1 VSAEVGRRLLISG
14 RVQGV
19 GFRWH
24 LLEEAQRL
32 GLQGWVRNLRDG
44 RVEALLCGPQA
55 AVAALIHW
63 AGTGPAHARV
73 DSVEVEDSPERACGL
88 IQKPTI

>member
-1 VSAEVGRRLLISG
+1 MIDEAGRRLLISG
-14 RVQGV
+14 VVQGV

-24 LLEEAQRL
+24 LLEEAGRL

-44 RVEALLCGPQA
+44 RVEALVWGEQA
-55 AVAALIHW
+55 SVAALIHW
-63 AGTGPAHARV
+63 ASIGPSAARV
-73 DSVEVEDSPERACGL
+73 DNVEVEDWPERPCGL